1 MMKRLLSLA
10 AFALALSLVG
20 AVMFT
25 PNVQTASAA
34 NNAVDQ
40 FANVEL
46 PPDLGQAS
54 IQVFVPE
61 TGHTLRGYFLDYW
74 RANGGQ
80 AVYGDPISE
89 PFASADGLYSQAFE
103 KGVFQFRLDLV
114 WTEDPSVTL
123 MNLGDHTLND
133 RLDTYRTDAGA
144 VAVAVATAALPHGRA
159 SLPMARPQPR
169 QSQMVVSG
177 TKPPA
182 TPFRVPSMA
191 GTRRT
196 KDPITWGTQSAS
208 PFTTA
213 VCWCSTSMAAS

>member
-1 MMKRLLSLA
+1 MKRLLSLA

-20 AVMFT
+20 GMFT

-103 KGVFQFRLDLV
+103 KGVFQFRLELV
-114 WTEDPSVTL
+114 C
-123 MNLGDHTLND
+123 D
-133 RLDTYRTDAGA
+133 RYQSNRRWWCLERNHRQHHFGCLLWLVRAERR
-144 VAVAVATAALPHGRA
+144 AL
-159 SLPMARPQPR
+159 LPGEPN
-169 QSQMVVSG
+169 
-177 TKPPA
+177 
-182 TPFRVPSMA
+182 
-191 GTRRT
+191 
-196 KDPITWGTQSAS
+196 
-208 PFTTA
+208 
-213 VCWCSTSMAAS
+213 